1 MKRNEKVSV
10 VIPSYN
16 HEPYVLKAIES
27 VLRQEWP
34 QIDLI
39 VIDDGSTD
47 ASPQI
52 LSDFHKN
59 SGDFRLLLNSNKG
72 LIKTLNEGLSLADG
86 EFFCLLASDDY
97 LLPGSLSSR
106 ASYLSENP
114 GYVAVFGEAQVTCD
128 NVITNQRLMSKEKRR
143 LFELADPIPEFIR
156 GVHLPIHTL
165 MARTAALRK
174 IGGFDE
180 RYKNCED
187 LDPPLLL
194 YLTGPVQFIDI
205 PVYSYREHLTN
216 ISRVNPNIA
225 RADKVLMY
233 RKLLYEIEKLAP
245 YRKNIQYQLRRQY
258 LLLGRYLSK
267 SGAPSSRDKEIFE
280 GAWEYSWQDIR
291 LLWHLIRSRLN

>member
-1 MKRNEKVSV
+1 MKCNEKVSV

-16 HEPYVLKAIES
+16 HESYVLKAVES
-27 VLRQEWP
+27 VLGQEWP

-59 SGDFRLLLNSNKG
+59 IGGFRLLLNSNKG

-114 GYVAVFGEAQVTCD
+114 DYVAVFGEAQVVCD
-128 NVITNQRLMSKEKRR
+128 DVITGQRLMDKEKKR
-143 LFELADPIPEFIR
+143 LFELTDPIPEFIK

-165 MARTAALRK
+165 MARTAALKK

-194 YLTGPVQFIDI
+194 YLTGPVQFIDV

-216 ISRVNPNIA
+216 ISKVNPNIA

-267 SGAPSSRDKEIFE
+267 SRAPSSRDKEIFE